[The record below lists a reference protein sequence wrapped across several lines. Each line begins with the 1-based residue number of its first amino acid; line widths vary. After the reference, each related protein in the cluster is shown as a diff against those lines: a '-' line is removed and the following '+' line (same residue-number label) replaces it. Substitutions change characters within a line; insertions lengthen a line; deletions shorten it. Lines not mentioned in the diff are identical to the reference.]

1 MYYICTYD
9 KYIYNMYIY
18 IIIINAC
25 FPPTPVTTQ
34 QTSSS
39 PASKS
44 SVPKPSIA
52 FAPVKQTHL
61 RCPNTSYKFC
71 RSAQVRETKMQTYNY
86 NSYPMTDPWC
96 CYIWLAYIY
105 ISHQYTPV
113 MLAFFYQHHG
123 CYGFGFFGFCTCKSS
138 CKSSII
144 KDSDDSEHHQGKC

>member
-18 IIIINAC
+18 IIIINAR

-113 MLAFFYQHHG
+113 MLAFFYQHQG
-123 CYGFGFFGFCTCKSS
+123 SVMGIYNPINPIVFGFS
-138 CKSSII
+138 
-144 KDSDDSEHHQGKC
+144 HLAP

>member
-18 IIIINAC
+18 IYIINAC

-71 RSAQVRETKMQTYNY
+71 RSAQVRETKMQTNNY
-86 NSYPMTDPWC
+86 NSYPIGSMVLL
-96 CYIWLAYIY
+96 YKVLHG
-105 ISHQYTPV
+105 SHQYTPV
-113 MLAFFYQHHG
+113 MLGYIFIYIYQHHG
-123 CYGFGFFGFCTCKSS
+123 SVMGIYNPINPIFFGLS
-138 CKSSII
+138 
-144 KDSDDSEHHQGKC
+144 HLAP